1 MTKYRVMVSR
11 KVRGID
17 STLYLALPRFWCVNN
32 GLQKND
38 MIQLEL
44 LSERELLVRVPEK

>member
-1 MTKYRVMVSR
+1 MHKLKVIIGR